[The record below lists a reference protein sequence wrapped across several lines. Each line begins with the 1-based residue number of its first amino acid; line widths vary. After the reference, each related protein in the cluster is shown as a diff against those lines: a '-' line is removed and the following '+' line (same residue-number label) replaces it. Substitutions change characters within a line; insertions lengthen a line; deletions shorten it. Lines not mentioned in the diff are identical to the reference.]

1 MKSFR
6 AFDLKQSLLLPPD
19 LQDWLPEGHLSRFV
33 AEVVGELDLSGIY
46 AGYSDDGRGQ
56 AAYHPQMMS
65 GLLIYSYCA
74 GIFSSRRIERATFED
89 VAFRFL
95 SGDQHP
101 DHDTIASFRER
112 HLEALK
118 GLFLQV
124 LKLCEQAG
132 LVKLGHVALDG
143 TKVKANASKHKAMS
157 YDHMCKRE
165 QELAQ
170 QIAGLL
176 AQASAIDAGEDQQYG
191 AGKSADQLPTE
202 LARAEQRVV
211 KIRVAKAALEE
222 AARAAAQQ
230 KKIEVEAVLAARAQ
244 RIAETGKPGSGPKP
258 IIPDP
263 ETAKPD
269 AKDQRNFTDPE
280 SKIMKDGATK
290 GFEQAYNAQIV
301 VDAESQIIVAHD
313 LITQGNDKLQLAPM
327 LAQVQKNLGR
337 KPTAASAD
345 AGYYSD
351 EQVTDQRLE
360 GIDLHVPPD
369 RQKHNPPPPSNNPP
383 PQTSPHLQEADE
395 KADEEQPPE
404 TPKTRIAA
412 MRIKLKT
419 AAGHAIYRMRKAIVE
434 PVFGQTKH
442 VRGFRR
448 FSFRGKAKNTAE
460 WSLICTTH
468 NLLKLWRSGWA
479 PA

>member
-1 MKSFR
+1 MKCFR
-6 AFDLKQSLLLPPD
+6 PFDLNQRLFLPPD
-19 LQDWLPEGHLSRFV
+19 LQDWLPEGHLARFV
-33 AEVVGELDLSGIY
+33 ADVMGELDLSAIL
-46 AGYSDDGRGQ
+46 AGYSGDGRGQ

-65 GLLIYSYCA
+65 GLLIYGYCA

-101 DHDTIASFRER
+101 DHDTIAAFRER
-112 HLEALK
+112 HLDALK

-124 LKLCEQAG
+124 LRLCEQAG

-143 TKVKANASKHKAMS
+143 TKVKANASKDKAMS
-157 YDHMCKRE
+157 YEHMCKRE
-165 QELAQ
+165 AELAEK
-170 QIAGLL
+170 IAALM
-176 AQASAIDAGEDQQYG
+176 AQAASIDAAEDQQYG
-191 AGKSADQLPTE
+191 AGKSAEQLPAE
-202 LARAEQRVV
+202 LARAQQRLS
-211 KIRVAKAALEE
+211 KIREAKAALEH
-222 AARAAAQQ
+222 AARAAAEV
-230 KKIEVEAVLAARAQ
+230 KKAEVEAALVARAQ
-244 RIAETGKPGSGPKP
+244 REAETGKGVGGSKP
-258 IIPDP
+258 VVPDP
-263 ETAKPD
+263 ATAKPE

-313 LITQGNDKLQLAPM
+313 LITQGNDKQQLAPM
-327 LAQVQKNLGR
+327 LAQVEANLGR

-345 AGYYSD
+345 AGYYAD
-351 EQVTDQRLE
+351 EQLTDQRLE

-369 RQKHNPPPPSNNPP
+369 RQKHNQPPPPDDLPP
-383 PQTSPHLQEADE
+383 PPPAPPSAGADE
-395 KADEEQPPE
+395 AGPPE

-412 MRIKLKT
+412 MRAKLKT
-419 AAGHAIYRMRKAIVE
+419 AAGYGIYRMRKAIVE
-434 PVFGQTKH
+434 PVFGQTKQ

-448 FSFRGKAKNTAE
+448 FSFRGKAKTTAE
-460 WSLICTTH
+460 WGLICTTH